1 MVAVYL
7 LVPACWG
14 GSGGGLA
21 LVDEVP
27 GDDHVVAGSLMVSDS
42 CVMLS
47 ERGHRIP
54 ALGWQA
60 ETITGNPVEGEIVF
74 VAVQSELRLRDG
86 DRVTAVGQLV
96 PDSDQVAWRRAPAAE
111 CRGEGALLVADVTE
125 VVSESGEARIDAGP
139 IGGGKA
145 SGTGSDLELECPP
158 GVEEADT
165 EWFGPAALTLSGAV
179 SEAFG
184 DLVVGWIGEPFEI
197 ESTDEWASWGL
208 RDAAGRLVAVA
219 TVVTSRGGGWDPSH
233 ARYCVI
239 PRPKPPP
246 PPFTLLISNQS
257 FADSTVAI
265 TITLDGET
273 VIDQDFDVDGQ
284 HNWVEFTPAVEPGDH
299 TITATSSTGAEFSA
313 DFNLPEDEPRW
324 AVIDYWYYPEEGP
337 RRFTFDISDV
347 PLAFD

>member
-165 EWFGPAALTLSGAV
+165 EWF
-179 SEAFG
+179 
-184 DLVVGWIGEPFEI
+184 
-197 ESTDEWASWGL
+197 
-208 RDAAGRLVAVA
+208 
-219 TVVTSRGGGWDPSH
+219 
-233 ARYCVI
+233 
-239 PRPKPPP
+239 
-246 PPFTLLISNQS
+246 
-257 FADSTVAI
+257 
-265 TITLDGET
+265 
-273 VIDQDFDVDGQ
+273 
-284 HNWVEFTPAVEPGDH
+284 
-299 TITATSSTGAEFSA
+299 
-313 DFNLPEDEPRW
+313 RW
-324 AVIDYWYYPEEGP
+324 AVIDYWYYPEEGS